1 MTKQYFIAR
10 VCKKNLSYR
19 RRHLGL
25 SNLER
30 IQIRE
35 NNKIMEELAINLR
48 LAEFSGHIVEDD
60 DQYDA
65 VINVIKV

>member
-1 MTKQYFIAR
+1 
-10 VCKKNLSYR
+10 
-19 RRHLGL
+19 LGL